1 MGSVEISST
10 GPLAPHIRF
19 LEPSAGG
26 DVTVEARNTV
36 EVGDTAPDFTLPSLD
51 GDPVSLSDYRGKR
64 VALFMWA
71 SW

>member
-1 MGSVEISST
+1 
-10 GPLAPHIRF
+10 
-19 LEPSAGG
+19 
-26 DVTVEARNTV
+26 
-36 EVGDTAPDFTLPSLD
+36 VGDTAPDFTLPSLD